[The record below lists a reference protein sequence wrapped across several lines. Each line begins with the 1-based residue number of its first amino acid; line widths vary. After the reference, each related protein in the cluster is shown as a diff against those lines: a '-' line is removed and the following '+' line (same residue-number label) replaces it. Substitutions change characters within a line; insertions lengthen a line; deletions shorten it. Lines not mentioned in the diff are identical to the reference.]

1 MGGQTEKPAKERRR
15 LTKQAVSATLRERM
29 RNRRIA
35 RAFVLFM
42 VVVLAFAGGFL
53 VRSQT
58 AFVAS
63 LGFPV
68 DEGAGAASSSTAK
81 AKTTFNS
88 LTGRLEEV
96 EDLLKANSLD
106 ELDLGQATPAVLTAL
121 MRSLGDPYAAY
132 FDAERYAKYV
142 QEAAERPYTGIGV
155 LFAEFDGRPYAADV
169 FEGSEAEGLGV
180 RDGDYIVAVD
190 GVSSKDWTTSELINS
205 LAREDGSQVV
215 VTWMRPASPDATT
228 GMEFTTT
235 LTCRSY
241 DVANLTSELD
251 DGVGFIRLRQVSQNA
266 SELVKG
272 AVEAL
277 AADGA
282 TSYVLDLRGNP
293 GGYLTQAVDIA
304 CLFVQSGVIVEVET
318 VDGTTTKTATGATI
332 TNAPLVVLVD
342 EYTSAAAEVLA
353 AGLQANQRAT
363 VVGQT
368 TRGKGSVQVTRE
380 LTFGGAVRY
389 TAAYYLTPL
398 GASIEGV
405 GVAPNIS
412 LHSSE
417 GADVQLEVAI
427 DTARSLANG

>member
-1 MGGQTEKPAKERRR
+1 MGEASDKPAKKQRR
-15 LTKQAVSATLRERM
+15 LTKQAASATLRERM

-35 RAFVLFM
+35 RGLLLFI
-42 VVVLAFAGGFL
+42 VVVLAFVGGFAL
-53 VRSQT
+53 RSQT
-58 AFVAS
+58 DFVAS

-68 DEGAGAASSSTAK
+68 EGAGGAAASTATPP
-81 AKTTFNS
+81 KTTYNS
-88 LTGRLEEV
+88 MTARLEEV
-96 EDLLKANSLD
+96 EELLESNSLD
-106 ELDLGQATPAVLTAL
+106 DLDLGQATPAVLTAL
-121 MRSLGDPYAAY
+121 MKSLGDPYAAY
-132 FDAERYAKYV
+132 FDADRYAKYV

-155 LFAEFDGRPYAADV
+155 LFAEYDGRPYAADV
-169 FEGSEAEGLGV
+169 FEGSEAEGMGV
-180 RDGDYIVAVD
+180 RNGDYIVAVD
-190 GVSSKDWTTSELINS
+190 GVSSKDWTTSELING
-205 LAREDGSQVV
+205 LAREEGAQVV
-215 VTWMRPASPDATT
+215 VTWMHPSSLDAQT
-228 GMEFTTT
+228 GTEFTTT
-235 LTCRSY
+235 LTCHSY
-241 DVANLTSELD
+241 DVPNVTSELD
-251 DGVGFIRLRQVSQNA
+251 DGVGFVRLRQVSQNA
-266 SELVKG
+266 AELVQQVVQG
-272 AVEAL
+272 LAVEG
-277 AADGA
+277 AAA
-282 TSYVLDLRGNP
+282 YVLDLRGNP

-405 GVAPNIS
+405 GVAPNVS

-417 GADVQLEVAI
+417 GVDLQREVAI
-427 DTARSLANG
+427 DTARSLANS

>member
-132 FDAERYAKYV
+132 FDAERYAN
-142 QEAAERPYTGIGV
+142 TGIGV

-251 DGVGFIRLRQVSQNA
+251 DGVGFIRLRQVSPNA

>member
-1 MGGQTEKPAKERRR
+1 
-15 LTKQAVSATLRERM
+15 
-29 RNRRIA
+29 
-35 RAFVLFM
+35 
-42 VVVLAFAGGFL
+42 
-53 VRSQT
+53 
-58 AFVAS
+58 
-63 LGFPV
+63 
-68 DEGAGAASSSTAK
+68 
-81 AKTTFNS
+81 
-88 LTGRLEEV
+88 
-96 EDLLKANSLD
+96 
-106 ELDLGQATPAVLTAL
+106 
-121 MRSLGDPYAAY
+121 
-132 FDAERYAKYV
+132 
-142 QEAAERPYTGIGV
+142 
-155 LFAEFDGRPYAADV
+155 
-169 FEGSEAEGLGV
+169 
-180 RDGDYIVAVD
+180 
-190 GVSSKDWTTSELINS
+190 
-205 LAREDGSQVV
+205 
-215 VTWMRPASPDATT
+215 
-228 GMEFTTT
+228 MEFTTT

-412 LHSSE
+412 LLSSE